1 LCFSTRN
8 VEASHKM
15 WRELENFGT
24 SFQFIPCINL
34 LTFHKNKIHARV
46 VLEMAVFPALSSVI
60 LTLLIGKLHSFH
72 RWSWFLRWCSKFPLI
87 LIVMVKLNQMRMTSL
102 TQLQILYYEKWD
114 FCGNEVALCLKYF
127 LPRQFETF
135 RLLGMVVKFY
145 SLPF

>member
-87 LIVMVKLNQMRMTSL
+87 LIIMVKLK
-102 TQLQILYYEKWD
+102 IKWEWPLWHK
-114 FCGNEVALCLKYF
+114 FKSFTMKNEIFVVMKLKF
-127 LPRQFETF
+127 LLHRQFETF
-135 RLLGMVVKFY
+135 RQLGMVVKFY